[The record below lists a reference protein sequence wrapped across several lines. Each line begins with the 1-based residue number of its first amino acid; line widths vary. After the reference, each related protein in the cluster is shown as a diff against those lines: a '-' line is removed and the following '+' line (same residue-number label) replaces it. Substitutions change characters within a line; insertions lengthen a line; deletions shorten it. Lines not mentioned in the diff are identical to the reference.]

1 LFRREKKEGLDFSN
15 SSWALQDGLG
25 FKKMKLLEIFRN
37 HRKLIISKLRQYSEK
52 LSKVKI
58 SSNLKFW
65 LQIGYNFQGKCVSLH
80 RQKYNLACHN
90 SF

>member
-1 LFRREKKEGLDFSN
+1 MKKGVTISRNSLNFS
-15 SSWALQDGLG
+15 ALQDGLG

-37 HRKLIISKLRQYSEK
+37 RKKLIISKLQQYSKK

-58 SSNLKFW
+58 SLNLKFW

-80 RQKYNLACHN
+80 RQKYKLACHN